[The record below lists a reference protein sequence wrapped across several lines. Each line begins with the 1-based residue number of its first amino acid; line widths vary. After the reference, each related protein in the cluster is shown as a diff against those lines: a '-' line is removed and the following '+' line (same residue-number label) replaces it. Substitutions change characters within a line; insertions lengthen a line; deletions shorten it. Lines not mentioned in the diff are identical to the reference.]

1 MSEVR
6 SRTPEQ
12 RRAEIHAR
20 AVAMGVDE
28 AFVSRLVDGF
38 YERIRGD
45 AVLGPVFNREIEDRW
60 DVHLAKMK
68 SFWGSVALGAEG
80 YDGRPIPAH
89 IKLQDLTPDDFE
101 RWMGMF
107 HATLEELGASAE
119 AMAFFLDRA
128 GRIST
133 SLQMAMF
140 GNPELGLPPAG
151 AWAKGSGNPG
161 A

>member
-1 MSEVR
+1 
-6 SRTPEQ
+6 
-12 RRAEIHAR
+12 
-20 AVAMGVDE
+20 MGVD
-28 AFVSRLVDGF
+28 ADFVSRLVDGF
-38 YERIRGD
+38 YGRIRSD

-68 SFWGSVALGAEG
+68 AFWGSVALGTEG
-80 YDGRPIPAH
+80 YEGRPIPAH

-107 HATLEELGASAE
+107 HATLVELDARADAVE
-119 AMAFFLDRA
+119 FFLDRA
-128 GRIST
+128 GRISA

-151 AWAKGSGNPG
+151 AWAKKDV
-161 A
+161 